1 MRIQTGNHWNND
13 STDENFDPANRTE
26 LREND
31 ATGALPH
38 SNRANDDPTDGNSLH
53 SGQIEHGRGD
63 EAEIVSNIRTID
75 GTDNNLT
82 NVDFNATNTDFDRV
96 GAANFADGISTLTEA
111 PSPREIS
118 NIVVGQGDADVPN
131 QEGLSG
137 FMYAWGQFI
146 DHDLDLEQSDGINHI
161 DVNIPAGDPS
171 FPSGA
176 NIDLTRAVID
186 PATGAGTDHPAT
198 AINTITGWLDASMVY
213 GSDPQTAASLRLPDG
228 HLLTSAGNNLPIVDG
243 AFLAGDVRA
252 QENPSLTALQTL
264 FLREHNY
271 QVDQIHTEHPNW
283 TGDQLYDQAK
293 AITNAEIAH
302 ITYSEF
308 LPHLLGPET
317 LTAYRGYD
325 PNADPRISEE
335 FAGAAFRFGHSI
347 VSAETERIDN
357 SGDTVGPALDLKDTF
372 FLTASDFT
380 ADSGA
385 DGFLRH
391 LGDDPSQAM
400 DARIVDDLRNF
411 LVDPPAAIDLASIN
425 IQRGHDLG
433 LPTLNEMR
441 AELGLTPYTD
451 FSQITTDQGTIA
463 ALKQA
468 FGTVDAIDLWTGGL
482 SESHVDG
489 GMVGQ
494 TFNTIIAHQF
504 EVLRDGDRF
513 FYQNQ
518 DFDQHTLNEIQ
529 NTTLTD
535 IIERNTDTQVMQSD
549 AFVFTERHSSNE
561 ASETPDAPQLVIGQ
575 QGDAALTGGPQN
587 DTLVPAQ
594 GNQTLVGMNGD
605 DQFVFNTTG
614 VKATITDFTP
624 GHDKLVFDPNLLA
637 QHLGGLQVDSDHGN
651 TIVHVAGDTITLDNV
666 QPSQLNQHDWMIS

>member
-1 MRIQTGNHWNND
+1 MRIRTGNHWNND
-13 STDENFDPANRTE
+13 STDENFVSADRTD
-26 LREND
+26 LREQSAPDNF
-31 ATGALPH
+31 PH
-38 SNRANDDPTDGNSLH
+38 SNHANDDPTDGNSLH
-53 SGQIEHGRGD
+53 SGQIDHGRG
-63 EAEIVSNIRTID
+63 EGAEIVSNIRTID

-171 FPSGA
+171 FPDGA

-186 PATGAGTDHPAT
+186 PATGAGTDQAAT

-228 HLLTSAGNNLPIVDG
+228 HMLTSAGNNLPIVDG

-271 QVDQIHTEHPNW
+271 QVDQLHTEHPNW

-293 AITNAEIAH
+293 AITTAEIAH

-308 LPHLLGPET
+308 LPHLLGPDT
-317 LTAYRGYD
+317 LTAYQGYD
-325 PNADPRISEE
+325 PNVDPRISEE

-347 VSAETERIDN
+347 VSADTERIDN
-357 SGDTVGPALDLKDTF
+357 SGNTVGPALDLKDTF

-441 AELGLTPYTD
+441 TELGLTPYTD
-451 FSQITTDQGTIA
+451 FSEITTDQGTVA

-482 SESHVDG
+482 SEAHVDG

-549 AFVFTERHSSNE
+549 AFVFTERHSSDE
-561 ASETPDAPQLVIGQ
+561 VSETPDAPQLVIGQ
-575 QGDAALTGGPQN
+575 QGDATLTGGPQN

-614 VKATITDFTP
+614 VNATITDFTP
-624 GHDKLVFDPNLLA
+624 GHDKLVFDHILLA
-637 QHLGGLQVDSDHGN
+637 EHLGGFQVESDHGN